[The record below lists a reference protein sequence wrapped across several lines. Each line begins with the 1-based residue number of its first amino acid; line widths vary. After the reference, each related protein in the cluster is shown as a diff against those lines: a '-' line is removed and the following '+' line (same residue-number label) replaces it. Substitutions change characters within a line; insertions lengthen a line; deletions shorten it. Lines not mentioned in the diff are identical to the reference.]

1 MTDSCRPR
9 KLDPGL
15 AATYSRPN
23 DLMTSIMKSEPGRS
37 VVCTSTIEGGAFS
50 AAISFAVGV
59 GALARFGSDCC
70 AWATVGVATSA
81 AAPAAAPFKN
91 PRRSTEDFLD
101 LGMVFTS
108 LGLRRGPWC
117 SFPDCAVL

>member
-15 AATYSRPN
+15 AATYSTPN
-23 DLMTSIMKSEPGRS
+23 DLMTSIMKAEPGRD
-37 VVCTSTIEGGAFS
+37 VVCTSTIEGGAVS

-91 PRRSTEDFLD
+91 PRRSTE
-101 LGMVFTS
+101 
-108 LGLRRGPWC
+108 GLRDFAMAPPFGR
-117 SFPDCAVL
+117 SF